1 MMMMTTAGQQKRR
14 LFPSYRLAISV
25 LSFCGMLL
33 SAQSQSS
40 MGAAM
45 VCMVTCNGS
54 DHNNTAT
61 RVSSALMVALG
72 MGIRRVDTFD
82 WDKPTQGWIH
92 SSRFLGYYLAQL
104 PSGFLTT
111 YMTGKDMVTIGLVV
125 MGTFD
130 VITVLCA
137 GQSFGL
143 LIFVRFVQGVGNAFA
158 STGCY
163 DIVGKWV
170 LSQESSLL
178 AGLPGAG
185 FYAGAFL
192 GFVFP
197 ALVCDSPVLGWPYI
211 FYVSGG
217 LSLLFVAVWLAF
229 ADNSP
234 ESSRWASQEEKNF
247 IMACKQDDMGK
258 GKVRWSHTTSGPVWT
273 RVAVLQIPW
282 TAMARSGPLYAV
294 AIAQTSGDVV
304 IYLSFTV
311 APAFFTDVLH
321 TSRGYAD
328 FVCGIP
334 FILTVP
340 WTILFGRS
348 LDVLR
353 QRDLISTSG
362 ARRLAQG
369 IGNLGPA
376 ICYLLLTLMPS
387 PSSHVGGAVV
397 VYLLSLMAMSCVT
410 SGWIANMS
418 DLAPKFVGAVCT
430 MSQSLALWTAFVV
443 PVFVDNLTVHK
454 TREQWN
460 IVFYIIA
467 GLQVVCFVGYYILS
481 SGEIQPWA
489 NVREKS
495 RPVTE
500 YTLVPME
507 DDSD

>member
-1 MMMMTTAGQQKRR
+1 MAVSACRMVSSLPDCDRPGMRIVTNDVRPHDVDDATIRWDILPGSLFHLIQHECAASEVQKRDDRSAFNR
-14 LFPSYRLAISV
+14 LH
-25 LSFCGMLL
+25 CHTLL
-33 SAQSQSS
+33 
-40 MGAAM
+40 
-45 VCMVTCNGS
+45 
-54 DHNNTAT
+54 H
-61 RVSSALMVALG
+61 R
-72 MGIRRVDTFD
+72 
-82 WDKPTQGWIH
+82 
-92 SSRFLGYYLAQL
+92 
-104 PSGFLTT
+104 
-111 YMTGKDMVTIGLVV
+111 
-125 MGTFD
+125 
-130 VITVLCA
+130 
-137 GQSFGL
+137 
-143 LIFVRFVQGVGNAFA
+143 
-158 STGCY
+158 ST
-163 DIVGKWV
+163 W
-170 LSQESSLL
+170 
-178 AGLPGAG
+178 

-258 GKVRWSHTTSGPVWT
+258 GK
-273 RVAVLQIPW
+273 IPW
-282 TAMARSGPLYAV
+282 AAMARSGPLYAV
-294 AIAQTSGDVV
+294 AIGQTSGDVV
-304 IYLSFTV
+304 IYLSITV

-353 QRDLISTSG
+353 QRDLISTGG

-369 IGNLGPA
+369 IANLGPA

-387 PSSHVGGAVV
+387 PSSHVGGVVV
-397 VYLLSLMAMSCVT
+397 VYLLSLMALSCVT
-410 SGWIANMS
+410 SGWMANMS

-460 IVFYIIA
+460 MVFYIIA

-489 NVREKS
+489 NVQEKS
-495 RPVTE
+495 RP
-500 YTLVPME
+500 
-507 DDSD
+507 DSGYSLLPLEESD